1 MKEYFYF
8 ILGCVLAAPAACLLF
23 SGEFIH
29 VIISFA
35 YTAILKVFVPKNI
48 WRKIFR
54 AHVRASKLLEK

>member
-1 MKEYFYF
+1 MKDYFYF

-23 SGEFIH
+23 SGEFIYE
-29 VIISFA
+29 IIFIA
-35 YTAILKVFVPKNI
+35 YVAILKVFVPKNI